1 MQSFDYRPLTRI
13 VFGPGSLDRL
23 GELARKLGGRR
34 VLVVT
39 DRGIIA
45 AGHAQRG
52 IDVLRAAGLETAM
65 FDGVQENPTTVHVDA
80 GLQIA
85 RQHNVDL
92 LVGLGGGS
100 SMDCA
105 KGINFL
111 YSNGGRMAD
120 YWGVGK
126 ATKPMLPMV
135 AVPTT
140 AGTGS
145 ECQSFALIA
154 DPDTH
159 QKMACGDRKA
169 ACRIALLDPE
179 LTLSLPRK
187 VTAASGVDALAHAL
201 ETHVTRVRN
210 PVSQLFSREAWRL
223 LAPHLPTVLSRPD
236 DLEVRGAMHLGASLA
251 GLAIE
256 NSMLGAAHACANPLT
271 AHYGITHGVAIGLML
286 PPVIR
291 FNGSDVGDQYAELIQ
306 AAAVCN
312 PRSEPSERIAQFV
325 EKSRAAAELPARLA
339 DCGVPHDDLP
349 KLAAEAAR
357 QWTAGFNPRPVDE
370 AALLELY
377 QAAF

>member
-1 MQSFDYRPLTRI
+1 
-13 VFGPGSLDRL
+13 
-23 GELARKLGGRR
+23 
-34 VLVVT
+34 
-39 DRGIIA
+39 
-45 AGHAQRG
+45 
-52 IDVLRAAGLETAM
+52 
-65 FDGVQENPTTVHVDA
+65 
-80 GLQIA
+80 
-85 RQHNVDL
+85 
-92 LVGLGGGS
+92 
-100 SMDCA
+100 
-105 KGINFL
+105 
-111 YSNGGRMAD
+111 
-120 YWGVGK
+120 VGK
-126 ATKPMLPMV
+126 AAKPMLPMI

-154 DPDTH
+154 DPETH

-179 LTLSLPRK
+179 LTLSLPRN

-210 PVSQLFSREAWRL
+210 PVSRLFSREAWRL

-236 DLEVRGAMHLGASLA
+236 DLEARGAMHLGASLA

-271 AHYGITHGVAIGLML
+271 AHFGITHGVAIGLML

-291 FNGSDVGDQYAELIQ
+291 FNGSDFGDQYGELIQ

-312 PRSEPSERIAQFV
+312 PQSEPRERIAQFV
-325 EKSRAAAELPARLA
+325 EKTRAAAGMPACLA
-339 DCGVPHDDLP
+339 DCGVPRSELP
-349 KLAAEAAR
+349 NLAAEAAK

-370 AALLELY
+370 TVVLELY
-377 QAAF
+377 RAAFA